1 MRTALKF
8 GRAYGA
14 SFQQLFAKIKM
25 TGSRHIISGT
35 ASERFFKEIVFS
47 DTSLTAIG
55 WDGDIMHDLGRKMT
69 TNDL

>member
-1 MRTALKF
+1 
-8 GRAYGA
+8 
-14 SFQQLFAKIKM
+14 M
-25 TGSRHIISGT
+25 TGSGHITSGT